1 MTTSGLAAP
10 PRAARHRA
18 RRPEPQPPP
27 PPTKPSRRERPSF
40 ERILGWS
47 LLGSLVLHLLF
58 LLLSPLVVRVGAPAG
73 DVAAVTGE
81 ARPFGM
87 EMVIAIPS
95 ENAPDEPLPVLQD
108 DRSAPAPAL
117 QAPRTPPLDAG
128 TPARPGAAPAQG
140 APAQDAPA
148 RQSSGE
154 ALRPGLR
161 DSRLYVTPRQFPDL
175 EKTEHERY
183 MEHLQA
189 RIDAVNDSMNVAANR
204 ERRTADWTVTD
215 GDGNRWGLSSQGL
228 HVGGLTIP
236 RELLPLPAPTGDN
249 QSLEAD
255 RERQRQRD
263 EIQRQ
268 QGDSD
273 RRQTGTERT
282 EAIRERENQRRGGGG
297 GS

>member
-10 PRAARHRA
+10 PRAAPFRA
-18 RRPEPQPPP
+18 SRPEPQPPP
-27 PPTKPSRRERPSF
+27 PPKRSPRERPSF

-58 LLLSPLVVRVGAPAG
+58 LLLSPLVVRVGVPAG
-73 DVAAVTGE
+73 EVASAAGE

-95 ENAPDEPLPVLQD
+95 ENAPDEPLPLVQD
-108 DRSAPAPAL
+108 DRAAPAPTF
-117 QAPRTPPLDAG
+117 QTPAPRPQEPG
-128 TPARPGAAPAQG
+128 TPARPGAAPAQST
-140 APAQDAPA
+140 PAQDAPP

-175 EKTEHERY
+175 EKTEHQRY

-215 GDGNRWGLSSQGL
+215 SDGNRWGLSSQGL

-249 QSLEAD
+249 QSLEAE

-268 QGDSD
+268 QGASE
-273 RRQTGTERT
+273 RAQTQRERT
-282 EAIRERENQRRGGGG
+282 DATRERQNQQRGGGG